1 MKKERIRRIPVNDM
15 DIKAV
20 ERWLNDMAARGLFLS
35 STGSSWWR
43 FYEDEPE
50 EVRYRLEPVEER
62 DGKLDHLKN
71 EDYEKMGW
79 KYVASHK
86 DWYHIYLAQSGTAE
100 ELHTDP
106 FVKSMLFQKYQKSL
120 WSIALSDMIILGV
133 LIMGIYRLFSTEV
146 SGPALF
152 LASPLFLQNA
162 VVGTLLLIMPLRTA
176 AAIYKVWK
184 LRKDLENGKSG
195 EDGAEALC
203 RILFRRSSFRT
214 AEPQA
219 IDHSNYIHIHTSCRN
234 RGSTGVGTGGP
245 IEQEIR
251 ERQLPVLQELET
263 GGVTAAP
270 GENDTGNVIYFF
282 NPFLKERYE
291 IRQQGYV
298 EREGKNSE
306 NKDKLSFLK
315 ADLYDARFTW
325 LSEALC
331 RELVEEHLSHHGGG
345 YRELAKEGY
354 DSFSL
359 LEDGKS
365 QILVARRGKKVLVLY
380 YQGREKLEDKAGV
393 LGTILES

>member
-203 RILFRRSSFRT
+203 RIRYSSRAGYAVTFLIAASILT
-214 AEPQA
+214 
-219 IDHSNYIHIHTSCRN
+219 IF
-234 RGSTGVGTGGP
+234 TGVGTGGP

-306 NKDKLSFLK
+306 NKDKISFLK

>member
-1 MKKERIRRIPVNDM
+1 MKKERIRRIPVNAM

-176 AAIYKVWK
+176 AAVYKVWK

-203 RILFRRSSFRT
+203 RIRYSSRAGYAVTFLIAASILT
-214 AEPQA
+214 VF
-219 IDHSNYIHIHTSCRN
+219 
-234 RGSTGVGTGGP
+234 TGVGTGGP

-331 RELVEEHLSHHGGG
+331 RELEEEHLSHHGGG

-380 YQGREKLEDKAGV
+380 YQGREKLEDKAEV

>member
-203 RILFRRSSFRT
+203 RIRYSSRAGYAVTFLIAASILT
-214 AEPQA
+214 VF
-219 IDHSNYIHIHTSCRN
+219 
-234 RGSTGVGTGGP
+234 TGVGTGGP

-306 NKDKLSFLK
+306 NIDKLSFLK

>member
-20 ERWLNDMAARGLFLS
+20 ERWLNDMADRGLFLS

-203 RILFRRSSFRT
+203 RIRYSSRAGYAVTFLIAASILT
-214 AEPQA
+214 VF
-219 IDHSNYIHIHTSCRN
+219 
-234 RGSTGVGTGGP
+234 TGVGTGGP

>member
-1 MKKERIRRIPVNDM
+1 MKKERTRRIPVNAM

-203 RILFRRSSFRT
+203 RIRYSSRAGYAVTFLIAASILT
-214 AEPQA
+214 VF
-219 IDHSNYIHIHTSCRN
+219 
-234 RGSTGVGTGGP
+234 TGVGTGGP

>member
-62 DGKLDHLKN
+62 DGKLDHLKI

-203 RILFRRSSFRT
+203 RIRYSSRAGYAVTFLIAASILT
-214 AEPQA
+214 VF
-219 IDHSNYIHIHTSCRN
+219 
-234 RGSTGVGTGGP
+234 TGVGTGGP

>member
-203 RILFRRSSFRT
+203 RIRYSSRAGYAVTFLIAASILT
-214 AEPQA
+214 
-219 IDHSNYIHIHTSCRN
+219 IF
-234 RGSTGVGTGGP
+234 TGVGTGGP

-331 RELVEEHLSHHGGG
+331 RELEEEHLSHHGGG

-380 YQGREKLEDKAGV
+380 YQGREKLEDKAEV

>member
-203 RILFRRSSFRT
+203 RIRYSSRAGYAVTFLIAASILT
-214 AEPQA
+214 VF
-219 IDHSNYIHIHTSCRN
+219 
-234 RGSTGVGTGGP
+234 TGVGTGGP

-306 NKDKLSFLK
+306 NKVKLSFLK

>member
-50 EVRYRLEPVEER
+50 EVRYGLEPVEER

-203 RILFRRSSFRT
+203 RIRYSSRAGYAVTFLIAASILT
-214 AEPQA
+214 VF
-219 IDHSNYIHIHTSCRN
+219 
-234 RGSTGVGTGGP
+234 TGVGTGGP

-380 YQGREKLEDKAGV
+380 YPGREKLEDKAGV

>member
-20 ERWLNDMAARGLFLS
+20 ERWLNDKAARGLFLS

-203 RILFRRSSFRT
+203 RIRYSSRAGYAVTFLIAASILT
-214 AEPQA
+214 VF
-219 IDHSNYIHIHTSCRN
+219 
-234 RGSTGVGTGGP
+234 TGVGTGGP

-331 RELVEEHLSHHGGG
+331 RELEEEHLSHHGGG

>member
-203 RILFRRSSFRT
+203 RIRYSSRAGYAVTFLIAASILT
-214 AEPQA
+214 
-219 IDHSNYIHIHTSCRN
+219 IF
-234 RGSTGVGTGGP
+234 TGVGTGGP

-306 NKDKLSFLK
+306 NKDKLSSLK

>member
-203 RILFRRSSFRT
+203 RIRYSSRAGYAVTFLIAASILT
-214 AEPQA
+214 VF
-219 IDHSNYIHIHTSCRN
+219 
-234 RGSTGVGTGGP
+234 TGVGTGAP

-263 GGVTAAP
+263 GGGTAAP

>member
-203 RILFRRSSFRT
+203 RIRYSSRAGYAVTFLIAASILT
-214 AEPQA
+214 VF
-219 IDHSNYIHIHTSCRN
+219 
-234 RGSTGVGTGGP
+234 TGVGTGGP

-331 RELVEEHLSHHGGG
+331 RELVEEHLSHYGGG

>member
-43 FYEDEPE
+43 FYEDEPK

-203 RILFRRSSFRT
+203 RIRYSSRAGYAVTFLIAASILT
-214 AEPQA
+214 VF
-219 IDHSNYIHIHTSCRN
+219 
-234 RGSTGVGTGGP
+234 TGVGTGGP

>member
-1 MKKERIRRIPVNDM
+1 MKKERIRRIPVNAM

-203 RILFRRSSFRT
+203 RIRYSSRAGYAVTFLIAASILT
-214 AEPQA
+214 VF
-219 IDHSNYIHIHTSCRN
+219 
-234 RGSTGVGTGGP
+234 TGVGTGGP

>member
-203 RILFRRSSFRT
+203 RIRYSSRAGYAVTFLIAASILT
-214 AEPQA
+214 VF
-219 IDHSNYIHIHTSCRN
+219 
-234 RGSTGVGTGGP
+234 TGVGTGGP

-345 YRELAKEGY
+345 YRELVKEGY

>member
-203 RILFRRSSFRT
+203 RIRYSSRAGYAVTFLIAASILT
-214 AEPQA
+214 VF
-219 IDHSNYIHIHTSCRN
+219 
-234 RGSTGVGTGGP
+234 TGVGTGGP

-354 DSFSL
+354 DSFLL

>member
-100 ELHTDP
+100 ELHTDL

-203 RILFRRSSFRT
+203 RIRYSSRAGYAVTFLIAASILT
-214 AEPQA
+214 VF
-219 IDHSNYIHIHTSCRN
+219 
-234 RGSTGVGTGGP
+234 TGVGTGAP

>member
-203 RILFRRSSFRT
+203 RIRYSSRAGYAVTFLIAASILT
-214 AEPQA
+214 
-219 IDHSNYIHIHTSCRN
+219 IF
-234 RGSTGVGTGGP
+234 TGVGTGGP

-331 RELVEEHLSHHGGG
+331 RELEEEHLSHHGGG

-380 YQGREKLEDKAGV
+380 YQGREKLEDKAEV
-393 LGTILES
+393 LGTILEA

>member
-203 RILFRRSSFRT
+203 RIRYSSRAGYAVTFLIAASILT
-214 AEPQA
+214 VF
-219 IDHSNYIHIHTSCRN
+219 
-234 RGSTGVGTGGP
+234 TGVGTGGP

-393 LGTILES
+393 LGTFLES

>member
-86 DWYHIYLAQSGTAE
+86 DWYHISLAQSGTAE

-184 LRKDLENGKSG
+184 L
-195 EDGAEALC
+195 
-203 RILFRRSSFRT
+203 
-214 AEPQA
+214 
-219 IDHSNYIHIHTSCRN
+219 
-234 RGSTGVGTGGP
+234 
-245 IEQEIR
+245 
-251 ERQLPVLQELET
+251 
-263 GGVTAAP
+263 
-270 GENDTGNVIYFF
+270 
-282 NPFLKERYE
+282 
-291 IRQQGYV
+291 
-298 EREGKNSE
+298 
-306 NKDKLSFLK
+306 
-315 ADLYDARFTW
+315 
-325 LSEALC
+325 
-331 RELVEEHLSHHGGG
+331 
-345 YRELAKEGY
+345 
-354 DSFSL
+354 
-359 LEDGKS
+359 
-365 QILVARRGKKVLVLY
+365 
-380 YQGREKLEDKAGV
+380 
-393 LGTILES
+393 

>member
-162 VVGTLLLIMPLRTA
+162 VVGTLFLIMPLRTA

-203 RILFRRSSFRT
+203 RIRYSSRAGYAVTFLIAASILT
-214 AEPQA
+214 VF
-219 IDHSNYIHIHTSCRN
+219 
-234 RGSTGVGTGGP
+234 TGVGTGAP

>member
-203 RILFRRSSFRT
+203 RIRYSSRAGYAVTFLIAASILT
-214 AEPQA
+214 
-219 IDHSNYIHIHTSCRN
+219 IF
-234 RGSTGVGTGGP
+234 TGVGTGGP

-331 RELVEEHLSHHGGG
+331 RELVEEHLSLHGCG

>member
-100 ELHTDP
+100 ELHTDL

-203 RILFRRSSFRT
+203 RIRYSSRAGYAVTFLIAASILT
-214 AEPQA
+214 VF
-219 IDHSNYIHIHTSCRN
+219 
-234 RGSTGVGTGGP
+234 TGVGTGGP

>member
-203 RILFRRSSFRT
+203 RIRYSSRAGYAVTFLIAASILT
-214 AEPQA
+214 VF
-219 IDHSNYIHIHTSCRN
+219 
-234 RGSTGVGTGGP
+234 TGVGTGAP

-345 YRELAKEGY
+345 YRELAKEGD

>member
-203 RILFRRSSFRT
+203 RIRYSSRAGYAVTFLIAASILT
-214 AEPQA
+214 
-219 IDHSNYIHIHTSCRN
+219 IF
-234 RGSTGVGTGGP
+234 TGVGTGGP

>member
-1 MKKERIRRIPVNDM
+1 MKKERIRRIPVNAM

-203 RILFRRSSFRT
+203 RIRYSSRAGYAVTFLIAASILT
-214 AEPQA
+214 VF
-219 IDHSNYIHIHTSCRN
+219 
-234 RGSTGVGTGGP
+234 TGVGTGGP

-380 YQGREKLEDKAGV
+380 YQGREKLEDKAEV

>member
-203 RILFRRSSFRT
+203 RIRYSSRAGYAVTFLIAASILT
-214 AEPQA
+214 VF
-219 IDHSNYIHIHTSCRN
+219 
-234 RGSTGVGTGGP
+234 TGVGTGGP

-306 NKDKLSFLK
+306 NKDKISFLK

>member
-100 ELHTDP
+100 ELHTDL

-195 EDGAEALC
+195 EDGVEALC
-203 RILFRRSSFRT
+203 RIRYSSRAGYAVTFLIAASILT
-214 AEPQA
+214 VF
-219 IDHSNYIHIHTSCRN
+219 
-234 RGSTGVGTGGP
+234 TGVGTGGP

>member
-100 ELHTDP
+100 ELHTDL

-195 EDGAEALC
+195 EDGVEALC
-203 RILFRRSSFRT
+203 RIRYSSRAGYAVTFLIAASILT
-214 AEPQA
+214 VF
-219 IDHSNYIHIHTSCRN
+219 
-234 RGSTGVGTGGP
+234 TGVGTGGP

-291 IRQQGYV
+291 IRQRGYV

>member
-203 RILFRRSSFRT
+203 RIRYSSRAGYAVTFLIAASILT
-214 AEPQA
+214 VF
-219 IDHSNYIHIHTSCRN
+219 
-234 RGSTGVGTGGP
+234 TGVGTGGP

-331 RELVEEHLSHHGGG
+331 RELVEEHLSLHGCG

-359 LEDGKS
+359 LENGKS

>member
-203 RILFRRSSFRT
+203 RIRYSSRAGYAVTFLIAASILT
-214 AEPQA
+214 VF
-219 IDHSNYIHIHTSCRN
+219 
-234 RGSTGVGTGGP
+234 TGVGTGGP

-331 RELVEEHLSHHGGG
+331 RELVEEHLSLHGCG

>member
-203 RILFRRSSFRT
+203 RIRYSSRAGYAVTFLIAASILT
-214 AEPQA
+214 VF
-219 IDHSNYIHIHTSCRN
+219 
-234 RGSTGVGTGGP
+234 TGVGTGGP

-380 YQGREKLEDKAGV
+380 YQGREKLEDKAEV

>member
-203 RILFRRSSFRT
+203 RIRYSSRAGYAVTFLIAASILT
-214 AEPQA
+214 VF
-219 IDHSNYIHIHTSCRN
+219 
-234 RGSTGVGTGGP
+234 TGVGTGGP

-380 YQGREKLEDKAGV
+380 YQGREKLEDKAAV

>member
-162 VVGTLLLIMPLRTA
+162 VVGTPLLIMPLRTA

-203 RILFRRSSFRT
+203 RIRYSSRAGYAVTFLIAASILT
-214 AEPQA
+214 VF
-219 IDHSNYIHIHTSCRN
+219 
-234 RGSTGVGTGGP
+234 TGVGTGGP

-331 RELVEEHLSHHGGG
+331 RELEEEHLSHHGGG